1 MQQLQT
7 FSLKT
12 LPGLYCAWSPDLG
25 LVSYGACQDEAIN
38 NLQDELRTRQ
48 AAGEGE
54 REPSKGTEQ
63 PR

>member
-1 MQQLQT
+1 MQLQT

-38 NLQDELRTRQ
+38 NLQEEARSRHK
-48 AAGEGE
+48 AGEGE
-54 REPSKGTEQ
+54 RHAG
-63 PR
+63 